1 METTTQEIIYQV
13 IVIAVGLAGTVV
25 LAGIKKYLGTKEEW
39 AKYGFDKEQ
48 IDDLLTKAVL
58 FAEQKGKEYAKENA
72 KYLAGSEKLKIAKQ
86 YIDRIDKNVVT
97 NYATE
102 LDDLLTTKVAEMYGT
117 DLRK

>member
-13 IVIAVGLAGTVV
+13 IVLGISFIGSLV
-25 LAGIKKYLGTKEEW
+25 LYGIKNYVITKEEW
-39 AKYGFDKEQ
+39 AKYGFEKEQ

-58 FAEQKGKEYAKENA
+58 FAEQKGKEYAKNNA
-72 KYLAGSEKLKIAKQ
+72 KYLAGSDKLRIAKQ
-86 YIDRIDKNVVT
+86 YINRIDKGVVT
-97 NYATE
+97 SYAGE